1 MPYNL
6 PKNYNLKIR
15 LITLVGLFP
24 SLFFISTDVN
34 ACCFNLSEIC
44 NHFTRRFTNQR
55 PAQSLAEVVINNSL
69 LADIVP
75 KMDQPRQ
82 SAMHVA
88 AAPAIGLGKRI
99 IDEDPAALS
108 ETKAA
113 AASEAALA
121 PMSPQTP
128 LTALIV
134 DDHSVK
140 SLKKMLS
147 RLGFI
152 VTVVGSGEAAQDFF
166 DTGSAVDVVFMD
178 YSMGG
183 ITGLQATQSIRKK
196 HNGLFTKFFL
206 HSANEESD
214 LKEAMAATFVNS
226 EGKVRSLF
234 DGRVQKHPNIET
246 LNTELLKHFSTDP
259 SAGRKTKFI
268 RQSPVSVC

>member
-15 LITLVGLFP
+15 LISLVTLFS

-44 NHFTRRFTNQR
+44 SRFTRRFTNQR
-55 PAQSLAEVVINNSL
+55 PALSFAEVVINTPPPL
-69 LADIVP
+69 

-88 AAPAIGLGKRI
+88 TAPAIGLDKRI
-99 IDEDPAALS
+99 IDEDPAALG

-113 AASEAALA
+113 AAPEAAFA
-121 PMSPQTP
+121 PMFTQTP

-134 DDHSVK
+134 DDQSVK
-140 SLKKMLS
+140 SLEKMLS
-147 RLGFI
+147 RLGFT
-152 VTVVGSGEAAQDFF
+152 VTVVSSGEAAQDFF
-166 DTGSAVDVVFMD
+166 DTRSAVDVVFMD

-196 HNGLFTKFFL
+196 HNGLFTKFIL
-206 HSANEESD
+206 HSANEERD
-214 LKEAMAATFVNS
+214 LKEAMATTFVNS
-226 EGKVRSLF
+226 EEEDRSLF
-234 DGRVQKHPNIET
+234 DGRIPKGPDIDT
-246 LNTELLKHFSTDP
+246 LKAELGRHFPADP

-268 RQSPVSVC
+268 RQSPVSVG